1 MGFRQRIIQKEEFVI
16 LHIRGNVMTSVYGNL
31 GRNAS
36 PLHIKIYQTDFFV
49 AIHHT

>member
-31 GRNAS
+31 GRKCITLA
-36 PLHIKIYQTDFFV
+36 H
-49 AIHHT
+49 